1 MVPVNLLKFV
11 VLSLLAAAVL
21 SGCRAPQSAELRS
34 VPVAVKVPKLFAAV
48 FDDGGRR
55 WIYGEG
61 TLAEKRF
68 PPCSTFKIVSTLL
81 GLDCGVVTGP
91 DSRLGYDGT
100 RYETAAWNRDL
111 SLREA
116 FQLSCVP
123 YYKKLVGKLEKA
135 YVQRRLDALAY
146 GNCDISVW
154 NSNGHNVFWIESS
167 LLISPAEQIGVLR
180 RIFSGASPFPP
191 DQVAILKCCMASGTV
206 GVFALY
212 GKTGTGRNH
221 NTNHL
226 EAWYVGFAED
236 GSGRRLF
243 FAAHGADPARDV
255 SSPEIRTAVQEILR
269 ESAPPAGTSGGG

>member
-1 MVPVNLLKFV
+1 MTGGKEWENMERKAVNLIVGFILV
-11 VLSLLAAAVL
+11 AAVL
-21 SGCRAPQSAELRS
+21 SGCRISPPAEVRT
-34 VPVAVKVPKLFAAV
+34 VPAALKVPEEFVAL
-48 FDDGGRR
+48 FDDGSRR

-61 TLAEKRF
+61 PLMEKRF

-91 DSRLGYDGT
+91 DSRLGYDET
-100 RYETAAWNRDL
+100 HYETAAWNRDL

-123 YYKKLVGKLEKA
+123 YYKKLMGKLEKS

-167 LLISPAEQIGVLR
+167 LLISPEEQIAVLR
-180 RIFSGASPFPP
+180 RIFSVASPFSSK
-191 DQVAILKCCMASGTV
+191 QVAILKECMAAGSVGT
-206 GVFALY
+206 FSLY

-221 NTNHL
+221 NTNRL
-226 EAWYVGFAED
+226 EAWYVGFVED
-236 GSGRRLF
+236 GCGRRIF
-243 FAAHGADPARDV
+243 FAAHGADRAHDV
-255 SSPEIRTAVQEILR
+255 SSPEVRAAVQEIL
-269 ESAPPAGTSGGG
+269 SGLP

>member
-1 MVPVNLLKFV
+1 MD
-11 VLSLLAAAVL
+11 
-21 SGCRAPQSAELRS
+21 LR
-34 VPVAVKVPKLFAAV
+34 
-48 FDDGGRR
+48 GGPR
-55 WIYGEG
+55 
-61 TLAEKRF
+61 AEKRF

-146 GNCDISVW
+146 GNSDISVW

-180 RIFSGASPFPP
+180 RIFSIPLLLPG
-191 DQVAILKCCMASGTV
+191 Q
-206 GVFALY
+206 
-212 GKTGTGRNH
+212 
-221 NTNHL
+221 
-226 EAWYVGFAED
+226 
-236 GSGRRLF
+236 
-243 FAAHGADPARDV
+243 
-255 SSPEIRTAVQEILR
+255 
-269 ESAPPAGTSGGG
+269 

>member
-1 MVPVNLLKFV
+1 MTGGKEWENMERKAVNLIVGFILV
-11 VLSLLAAAVL
+11 AAVL
-21 SGCRAPQSAELRS
+21 SGCRISPPAEVRT
-34 VPVAVKVPKLFAAV
+34 VPAALKVPEEFVAL
-48 FDDGGRR
+48 FDDGSRR

-61 TLAEKRF
+61 PLMEKRF

-91 DSRLGYDGT
+91 DSRLGYDET
-100 RYETAAWNRDL
+100 HYETAAWNRDL

-123 YYKKLVGKLEKA
+123 YYKKLMGKLEKS

-226 EAWYVGFAED
+226 EAWYVGFVED
-236 GSGRRLF
+236 GCGRRIF
-243 FAAHGADPARDV
+243 FAAHGADRAHDV
-255 SSPEIRTAVQEILR
+255 SSPEVRAAVQEIL
-269 ESAPPAGTSGGG
+269 PGLP